1 MKIKLLTSAAIVAL
15 LATPAL
21 AEDTMKQEQPAHTQM
36 APDQATPSDST
47 AAPMDQAAPMDKP
60 ADSMTPA
67 PDSSAATPAPDATDQ
82 TAATVAPSGQN
93 VTFINQQ
100 DVDQWMASNLIG
112 STVYNSADESLGDI
126 NDVLLTE
133 NGQVEAV
140 VIGIGGFLGIGE
152 KNVAI
157 TFDQIQKTTDADGNP
172 KLVLNASKE
181 QLDQAPAF
189 VTQAQIEQEKAA
201 SQPASGDLTPAP
213 APEPAP
219 AN

>member
-21 AEDTMKQEQPAHTQM
+21 AEDTMKQEQPAQTQM